1 MEIFVQYLD
10 DLEDLIYAFAL
21 RADRFLQIVK
31 FLAFISVSVSF
42 QFLGILLAL
51 ASPPL
56 AVAAASL
63 LMVGMLYR
71 GVVHNIPL
79 AAAA

>member
-1 MEIFVQYLD
+1 MELFAQYLD

-21 RADRFLQIVK
+21 LAERILQAAK
-31 FLAFISVSVSF
+31 FFVFVSVSVSF
-42 QFLGILLAL
+42 QILGIMLAL
-51 ASPPL
+51 ASPPM

-71 GVVHNIPL
+71 GVVHKIPV
-79 AAAA
+79 AATA

>member
-1 MEIFVQYLD
+1 MELFVQYLD
-10 DLEDLIYAFAL
+10 DLEDVIYAFAL
-21 RADRFLQIVK
+21 LAERIFQAIKFFLFV
-31 FLAFISVSVSF
+31 SVSVGF
-42 QFLGILLAL
+42 QVLGILLAL

-63 LMVGMLYR
+63 LIVGMLYR

-79 AAAA
+79 AATA